1 MLRQE
6 VPLWQQAISEA
17 IARAD
22 LAADAMAQ
30 PAWQAVGPA
39 LGGSTASSSSTAGD
53 GTPATAAG
61 SAAAPPALLLES
73 FRAAC
78 MFAYRAETITVTQHL
93 YSTSAQEVVQQA
105 LAAGAPEGHG
115 GLVLHDAAA
124 AGPPPAPAATLEIA
138 LAKHFRLGICIE
150 T

>member
-1 MLRQE
+1 
-6 VPLWQQAISEA
+6 
-17 IARAD
+17 
-22 LAADAMAQ
+22 
-30 PAWQAVGPA
+30 
-39 LGGSTASSSSTAGD
+39 
-53 GTPATAAG
+53 
-61 SAAAPPALLLES
+61 
-73 FRAAC
+73 

-105 LAAGAPEGHG
+105 LAAAAPAGHG
-115 GLVLHDAAA
+115 GLVLRDAAA